1 MKVKFIVQLGDSEI
15 NEVVKINEDKIKG
28 TGYMP
33 KRKMEQILHDW
44 QDAQI
49 TSFYKII
56 NDDRFDDSPN
66 NVPYVDYVTSRR
78 LGWLE

>member
-1 MKVKFIVQLGDSEI
+1 MKVKFTVQLWSTQISEVVEI
-15 NEVVKINEDKIKG
+15 NEDNIRGECS
-28 TGYMP
+28 MP

-49 TSFYKII
+49 TSFYQILE
-56 NDDRFDDSPN
+56 DDRFDDSPN
-66 NVPYVDYVTSRR
+66 NIPYVDYVTARR

>member
-1 MKVKFIVQLGDSEI
+1 MKVKFIMQLGSKQVSEI
-15 NEVVKINEDKIKG
+15 IEINEDKIKG
-28 TGYMP
+28 DCNIP
-33 KRKMEQILHDW
+33 KMKIEQILHDW

-49 TSFYKII
+49 TSFYQII

-66 NVPYVDYVTSRR
+66 NVPYVDYVTARR